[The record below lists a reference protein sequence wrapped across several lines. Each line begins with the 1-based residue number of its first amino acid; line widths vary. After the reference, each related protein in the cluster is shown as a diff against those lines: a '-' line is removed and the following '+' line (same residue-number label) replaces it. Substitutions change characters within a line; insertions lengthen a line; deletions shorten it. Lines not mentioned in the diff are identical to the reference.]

1 MNRGKTYGISQN
13 LQNCTSSLINSEIR
27 LVETM
32 QDALAQTPNIPADS
46 YSADCQYNL
55 GFSHLHRQFRHRAS
69 VCVYEVQCH
78 KLASKLC

>member
-13 LQNCTSSLINSEIR
+13 LQNWTSSLINSEIR